1 MPRIESSSIQ
11 SALSRL
17 NAQTTQANGTNAA
30 TTPQQVVKTTSTDQ
44 VKLSNLTEE
53 EKKFVE
59 MKLLPANYADIKAC
73 LKEKGLDAAK
83 QLARQGKKGP
93 FTSSYGDPNEM
104 LKGAKR
110 IAGNPELLRMSQNI
124 KKGDIL
130 VENWNCNTEISQ
142 LTKGPYIHTVV
153 CTSDGPPP
161 DFIEAFGLM
170 GTSAEEGDNCVR
182 RIPMSATMYDGLSV
196 RIVRPAENLPEPQRS
211 KTIDKAVQYVEKQLG
226 QPYDYAMTNDNSQ
239 SNAFYCSE
247 LAYKAYAEGA
257 KMKFPLSKSVDRD
270 QMVVAINDI
279 VNALDPNSKA
289 DFVTDIWQFM
299 SKSPAPTSDD
309 FVDLLVDE
317 IFPSCETTA
326 EISTSDTDRSHLKS
340 TIKTVLEGDA
350 FPDFDKAVKSY
361 EEKEK
366 SGAFKGFFGTIK
378 QGKAH
383 LDTLKAFAED
393 CVSLVKNS
401 GADISETLMATK
413 DLVEAILPHA
423 ETLSTFF
430 FGSDDSKTQSVSN
443 LLDKLDWV
451 KSKKIPFISNNIPG
465 RAKDK
470 VQSDFVSPTDLAMS
484 PLPHYDYNVKEG

>member
-11 SALSRL
+11 AAQPQLK
-17 NAQTTQANGTNAA
+17 AQTATTGIPA
-30 TTPQQVVKTTSTDQ
+30 TTPSQKVTKTTSTDQ
-44 VKLSNLTEE
+44 INLSSLTEE

-73 LKEKGLDAAK
+73 LKDKGLDAAK
-83 QLARQGKKGP
+83 QLARQGKTGP

-110 IAGNPELLRMSQNI
+110 IANNPELLRLSQDV

-153 CTSDGPPP
+153 CASDGPPP

-182 RIPMSATMYDGLSV
+182 RIPMSGTMYDGLSI
-196 RIVRPAENLPEPQRS
+196 RIVRPAENLPEPKRS
-211 KTIDKAVQYVEKQLG
+211 QTINKAVQYVEKQLG
-226 QPYDYAMTNDNSQ
+226 QPYDYAMTNNNSQ

-270 QMVVAINDI
+270 KMVVSINDI
-279 VNALDPNSKA
+279 VNALGPNSKA
-289 DFVTDIWQFM
+289 DFVTEIWQFM
-299 SKSPAPTSDD
+299 GKSPAPTSDD
-309 FVDLLVDE
+309 FVDLLVDK
-317 IFPSCETTA
+317 IFPSCESTA
-326 EISTSDTDRSHLKS
+326 EICTSESDRSHLKS

-350 FPDFDKAVKSY
+350 FPNFDKTAKSY

-366 SGAFKGFFGTIK
+366 SGAFKGFFGSIK
-378 QGKAH
+378 HAQAH
-383 LDTLKAFAED
+383 LNTTKAFAED
-393 CVSLVKNS
+393 CVALVKNS
-401 GADISETLMATK
+401 GADISESLKATK
-413 DLVEAILPHA
+413 TLVEAILPHA
-423 ETLSTFF
+423 ETLATFF
-430 FGSDDSKTQSVSN
+430 FGSNDSKTQSVGS

-451 KSKKIPFISNNIPG
+451 KSKNIPFISNNIPG